1 MTRKINGKQE
11 PIPRRYPPTPV
22 ARILTQD
29 LVVAAP
35 APAPRGGAV
44 IPGIALAGG
53 VRGGGL
59 LASGVR
65 HLEGDIEEIQTTRLH
80 E

>member
-35 APAPRGGAV
+35 APAPRTGA
-44 IPGIALAGG
+44 ALPRIGLTGG
-53 VRGGGL
+53 VRSGGL
-59 LASGVR
+59 VASGIR
-65 HLEGDIEEIQTTRLH
+65 HLGCGIEEIQKTRLH
-80 E
+80 K